1 MSLNPAEVERKVRQL
16 DNDMQA
22 VYEMLSAIQGTQT
35 RHTNR
40 LHELG
45 ETLGDVS
52 AQISGLSES
61 MTGVDAQVAGL
72 GGSVAG
78 LDQKVTGLDQKVT
91 GLDQKMDTVLEL
103 LRER

>member
-1 MSLNPAEVERKVRQL
+1 MSLTPAEVERKVRQL

-22 VYEMLSAIQGTQT
+22 VYQMLSAIQGTQS

-45 ETLGDVS
+45 EALGDVGT
-52 AQISGLSES
+52 QITSFDQKVTSLDQKA
-61 MTGVDAQVAGL
+61 TGL
-72 GGSVAG
+72 GESVTG
-78 LDQKVTGLDQKVT
+78 LDGTAKVLDAKVTGLDQK
-91 GLDQKMDTVLEL
+91 LDTVLEL